1 MKKKLLFTISLIM
14 AVCFLFSPMFLKIE
28 FVSGVVRNCLEG
40 LEYQEYKS
48 SFIGGVGGM
57 IGTFLAITSTLLV
70 ESIITKDNHQ
80 ELTETNA
87 FILYYDVKL
96 FYSEV
101 SELASKMKRIMSI
114 KDIDIMEHNF
124 KIFKNDIGIHIHSDW
139 ISVVASMKTD
149 LDFAEIEALYS
160 FYGQVT
166 DIKRIIEK
174 ENVFATEIATVN
186 RIMEGVGIIN
196 TTYVPNEKYEKI
208 LQKLKVKAKIV

>member
-80 ELTETNA
+80 ELTET
-87 FILYYDVKL
+87 K
-96 FYSEV
+96 
-101 SELASKMKRIMSI
+101 
-114 KDIDIMEHNF
+114 
-124 KIFKNDIGIHIHSDW
+124 
-139 ISVVASMKTD
+139 
-149 LDFAEIEALYS
+149 
-160 FYGQVT
+160 
-166 DIKRIIEK
+166 
-174 ENVFATEIATVN
+174 
-186 RIMEGVGIIN
+186 
-196 TTYVPNEKYEKI
+196 
-208 LQKLKVKAKIV
+208 